1 MSQSESHL
9 HDAWRPSA
17 MVEVDSEVE
26 APSGFSS
33 HLFRGMRFRIE
44 LLEPEESISTLE
56 GWQKTTEELTEWG
69 EVPRNIQ
76 SIELK
81 ASNRGP
87 IMELNAEDGLWLAEI
102 QPWGG
107 PNLRSRSRIA
117 PDDFDVPCGGYL
129 HEDHELILL
138 RRKREFSTNAS
149 DVLLDHLQRN
159 DADSA
164 QTLLHRCG
172 AALGRYHLA
181 AESEWT
187 NPPDQKRWNER
198 FHEIE
203 ARLKTASLW
212 RAPFTRGAPATLDLG
227 EVRLSQFFESNSGSM
242 GIRVGPSPLAHG
254 LLQTDLDLPAIR
266 DLASL
271 LQDISRIHYKTT
283 SEIELSI
290 LRKSAIEGWSSTA
303 PASWCSK
310 RSFSAHTG
318 GVVIWEYEQSLLDVV
333 EAVSNQSGAPEPA
346 VTLIDKVPKLQKQL
360 FNARIFSASWIICSI
375 FGMMGVFDWAKL
387 WLNGSL
393 LIPSV
398 PLVLLVFAYVFR
410 RQYHAAAPPPENPIH

>member
-1 MSQSESHL
+1 
-9 HDAWRPSA
+9 
-17 MVEVDSEVE
+17 MVEVESQVE

-44 LLEPEESISTLE
+44 ILEPEESLSTPD
-56 GWQKTTEELTEWG
+56 GWQKAIDELTEWG

-76 SIELK
+76 SINIET
-81 ASNRGP
+81 SERGP
-87 IMELNAEDGLWLAEI
+87 VFEITDKDDIWLAEI

-117 PDDFDVPCGGYL
+117 PNDFDVPCGGYL

-138 RRKREFSTNAS
+138 RRKREISTDAAE
-149 DVLLDHLQRN
+149 VLTDHLQRN
-159 DADSA
+159 DSESI

-172 AALGRYHLA
+172 ATLGRYHLA

-198 FHEIE
+198 FQEIE
-203 ARLKTASLW
+203 ARLKSASLW
-212 RAPFTRGAPATLDLG
+212 RAPFTRGAPATLNLG
-227 EVRLSQFFESNSGSM
+227 DVRLSQFFESNSGSM
-242 GIRVGPSPLAHG
+242 GIRIGPSRLAYG
-254 LLQTDLDLPAIR
+254 LLQNEFDLPAIR
-266 DLASL
+266 DVASL
-271 LQDISRIHYKTT
+271 LQDISRIHYNSS

-290 LRKSAIEGWSSTA
+290 LRKAVIDGWSTTA

-333 EAVSNQSGAPEPA
+333 EAVSHQSGSPEPA
-346 VTLIDKVPKLQKQL
+346 VTVIKKVPALQKQL
-360 FNARIFSASWIICSI
+360 FNSRILSALWIMCALLGIRGAYNWTS
-375 FGMMGVFDWAKL
+375 L
-387 WLNGSL
+387 WLDGELLFPYIPLILFSL
-393 LIPSV
+393 
-398 PLVLLVFAYVFR
+398 AYALR
-410 RQYHAAAPPPENPIH
+410 RKFHAAAPPPENPIH

>member
-1 MSQSESHL
+1 VSPSESHL
-9 HDAWRPSA
+9 HNAWRPSA
-17 MVEVDSEVE
+17 MVEVDSQVE

-44 LLEPEESISTLE
+44 ILEPVESLSTSE
-56 GWQKTTEELTEWG
+56 GWQKAIEELTEWG

-76 SIELK
+76 SIIIE
-81 ASNRGP
+81 ASERGP
-87 IMELNAEDGLWLAEI
+87 VFEITAEDGLWLAEI
-102 QPWGG
+102 QPWSG

-117 PDDFDVPCGGYL
+117 PNDFDVPCGGYL

-138 RRKREFSTNAS
+138 RRKREVSNDAAE
-149 DVLLDHLQRN
+149 VLSDHLQRN
-159 DADSA
+159 DTEST

-203 ARLKTASLW
+203 VRLKSASLW

-227 EVRLSQFFESNSGSM
+227 DVRLSQFFESNSGSM
-242 GIRVGPSPLAHG
+242 GIRIGPSRLAYG
-254 LLQTDLDLPAIR
+254 LLQNEFDLPAIR
-266 DLASL
+266 DVASL
-271 LQDISRIHYKTT
+271 LQDISRIHYNNS

-290 LRKSAIEGWSSTA
+290 LRKAVIDGWSTTA
-303 PASWCSK
+303 PPSWCSK

-333 EAVSNQSGAPEPA
+333 EAVSHQSGAPEPA
-346 VTLIDKVPKLQKQL
+346 VTVIKKVPALQKQL
-360 FNARIFSASWIICSI
+360 FNSRILSALWIMCALLGIRGAYNWTS
-375 FGMMGVFDWAKL
+375 L
-387 WLNGSL
+387 WLDGDLLFPYIPLILFSL
-393 LIPSV
+393 
-398 PLVLLVFAYVFR
+398 AYILR
-410 RQYHAAAPPPENPIH
+410 RKYHAAAPPPENPIH